1 VCSTDRLDVDLSIG
15 VWMSSIGSTVNF
27 LFHFYENL
35 CFSKIVKISLSDEKL
50 KKDIFAHFYTRQS
63 IRSLIEYASNARL
76 WTSLELKYTKKFKF
90 N

>member
-1 VCSTDRLDVDLSIG
+1 MNIFTLKGTPLFLSKTFFLFVCSTDRVDVD
-15 VWMSSIGSTVNF
+15 
-27 LFHFYENL
+27 ENR
-35 CFSKIVKISLSDEKL
+35 CFPKIVKISLFDETL

-76 WTSLELKYTKKFKF
+76 WTSLELKYTKKLKF